1 MASAFEW
8 GSKGRGF
15 KSHLPDQNKEVFIGI
30 VRSGGSNMSGEK
42 RKAVRLKKQLFI
54 QYGFETED
62 KSEKWDT
69 GTLRDISKVGMCVVT
84 NREFPDSKV
93 LHFRL
98 KFPSNPSML
107 LEFEGRVVATK
118 VFLADTYST
127 RVEFLSLDEKQ
138 KEAVHSYLKIH
149 LGEEKYKGVER
160 RKNSRIN
167 SKFIVSYRVAAED
180 DNIDISQTKNLSIGG
195 MVLTTNRQFPVGA
208 KLALDIRLPSAHEP
222 IKIIGE
228 VADSRQ
234 VIEGVMYDTRLK
246 FFVTAQ
252 DYLKV
257 IKATI
262 DYYLK
267 KG

>member
-1 MASAFEW
+1 
-8 GSKGRGF
+8 
-15 KSHLPDQNKEVFIGI
+15 
-30 VRSGGSNMSGEK
+30 MSGEK
-42 RKAVRLKKQLFI
+42 RRATRLKKQFFI
-54 QYGFETED
+54 QYGFEADD
-62 KSEKWDT
+62 KSEKWDI
-69 GTLRDISKVGMCVVT
+69 GTLRDISKAGMCVVT
-84 NREFPDSKV
+84 NREFPVSEV

-98 KFPSNPSML
+98 KLPSNPSML

-127 RVEFLSLDEKQ
+127 RVEFLSLSEKQ
-138 KEAVHSYLKIH
+138 KEAIQSYLQIH
-149 LGEEKYKGVER
+149 LGQEKYSGIER
-160 RKNSRIN
+160 RENPRIN
-167 SKFIVSYRVAAED
+167 SRFIVSYRVAAEE
-180 DNIDISQTKNLSIGG
+180 DNIDISQVKNLSIGG
-195 MVLTTNRQFPVGA
+195 MLLTTNRQFPVGT
-208 KLALDIRLPSAHEP
+208 KLALEIRLPSAHEP

-234 VIEGVMYDTRLK
+234 VIEGIMYDTRLK
-246 FFVTAQ
+246 FFVNIE